1 MLDLSR
7 NFVCPVCASLRMGI
21 LLDRPG
27 LKSIYILTQHCEMNC
42 CLVSILCTIILCTCA
57 TIFTSVDQECTVTV
71 AYMHTCCFL
80 FLLQVYK
87 CAPMN
92 TSSQGSEYQHRKKPR
107 AGGGDLPYVTNIA
120 MCQHFGQDNMLGA
133 TVNVKPA
140 ESFEDLTGEYELMK
154 SADFSESA

>member
-1 MLDLSR
+1 MHSDSGLHAHMLFFIPS
-7 NFVCPVCASLRMGI
+7 AGI
-21 LLDRPG
+21 QMRSDEHFQPR
-27 LKSIYILTQHCEMNC
+27 
-42 CLVSILCTIILCTCA
+42 V
-57 TIFTSVDQECTVTV
+57 
-71 AYMHTCCFL
+71 
-80 FLLQVYK
+80 
-87 CAPMN
+87 
-92 TSSQGSEYQHRKKPR
+92 EYQHRKKPR